1 MLETLTKHLINGES
15 LTAEQV
21 SEVIE
26 SLTNETIAPEAK
38 ADFLTALAT
47 KGETTEEIAAFANEL
62 RDKAL
67 PVPIDKETRDRE
79 MLDVCGTGGD
89 KLGTFNISTTVA
101 IIAAAA
107 GVTVAKH
114 GNRAI
119 TSKAGSAD
127 VLSALGIPTDL
138 TPEQVATNLK
148 DHNFAFIFAPGYH
161 PAFKNIMPAR
171 KLCAEQGQR
180 TVFNFLGPLL
190 NPARPTAQLIGVPN
204 SNLCDPIGRVLQ
216 SIGIR
221 RGMVVNGRVDGGS
234 MDELSTLG
242 ENTIAEFYQDRG
254 FTVSTD
260 LPKLFPLQQATLND
274 LRGGDAEENAITI
287 KAILS
292 GEDRGPRRDAVL
304 LNAAHALFVAAKTN
318 SALEGWEMAASIIE
332 DGTAI
337 SKLHD
342 LTGN

>member
-1 MLETLTKHLINGES
+1 MLETLTKHLSNGES

-21 SEVIE
+21 SEAIE

-204 SNLCDPIGRVLQ
+204 STLCDPIGRVLQ

-221 RGMVVNGRVDGGS
+221 RGMVVNGRVEDGA

-260 LPKLFPLQQATLND
+260 LPKLFPIQKATLDD
-274 LRGGDAEENAITI
+274 LKGGDAEENAITI

-318 SALEGWEMAASIIE
+318 SALEGWDMAASVIE

-342 LTGN
+342 LTGD

>member
-1 MLETLTKHLINGES
+1 MLETLTKHLSNGES

-21 SEVIE
+21 SEAIE

-221 RGMVVNGRVDGGS
+221 RGMVVNGRVEDGA

-260 LPKLFPLQQATLND
+260 LPKLFPIQKATLDD
-274 LRGGDAEENAITI
+274 LKGGDAEENAITI

-318 SALEGWEMAASIIE
+318 SALEGWDMAASVIE
-332 DGTAI
+332 DGTAVR
-337 SKLHD
+337 KLHD
-342 LTGN
+342 LTGD

>member
-204 SNLCDPIGRVLQ
+204 SKLCDPIGRVLQ
-216 SIGIR
+216 TIGIR

-274 LRGGDAEENAITI
+274 LRGGDAKENAITI

-337 SKLHD
+337 SLSLIHI
-342 LTGN
+342 

>member
-204 SNLCDPIGRVLQ
+204 SKLCDPIGRVLQ

-221 RGMVVNGRVDGGS
+221 RGMVVNGRVEDGA

-254 FTVSTD
+254 FAVSTD
-260 LPKLFPLQQATLND
+260 LPKLFPIQKATLDD
-274 LRGGDAEENAITI
+274 LKGGDAEENAITI

>member
-1 MLETLTKHLINGES
+1 MLDSLTKHLNNGES
-15 LTAEQV
+15 LTVEQI
-21 SEVIE
+21 SEAIE
-26 SLTNETIAPEAK
+26 SLTNETISPEAK
-38 ADFLTALAT
+38 ANFLTAFAS
-47 KGETTEEIAAFANEL
+47 KGETADEIAAFANEL

-67 PVPIDKETRDRE
+67 PVPIDKETRNRE

-127 VLSALGIPTDL
+127 VLAALGIPTDL

-148 DHNFAFIFAPGYH
+148 NHQFAFIFAPEYH

-171 KLCAEQGQR
+171 KLCAERGQR

-190 NPARPTAQLIGVPN
+190 NPARPTTQLIGVPN
-204 SNLCDPIGRVLQ
+204 KKLCDPIGRVLQ

-221 RGMVVNGRVDGGS
+221 RGMVVNGKVGDSS

-254 FTVSTD
+254 FSVSTD
-260 LPKLFPLQQATLND
+260 LPKLFPIQPATLED
-274 LRGGDAEENAITI
+274 LKGGNAEENAVTI

-304 LNAAHALFVAAKTN
+304 LNAAHALFVAAKTD
-318 SALEGWEMAASIIE
+318 SALEGWDMAVSVIE
-332 DGTAI
+332 DGAAI
-337 SKLHD
+337 SKLQD

>member
-38 ADFLTALAT
+38 ANFLTALAT

-204 SNLCDPIGRVLQ
+204 SKLCDPIGRVLQ